1 MINTFSYGERGY
13 VLIFKTIGRLFPN
26 LADELCTS
34 KLGHSLAP
42 VAFISRVLVPE
53 AARLL
58 IQNDD
63 EEALDILI
71 ASQPF
76 GAALH
81 PDTDTND
88 DIE

>member
-1 MINTFSYGERGY
+1 

-34 KLGHSLAP
+34 KSGCSLGP
-42 VAFISRVLVPE
+42 VAFISCVLVPE
-53 AARLL
+53 AAQLL
-58 IQNDD
+58 IQNDLNVSD

-76 GAALH
+76 GAVLH

>member
-1 MINTFSYGERGY
+1 M
-13 VLIFKTIGRLFPN
+13 IFKTIGRLFPN
-26 LADELCTS
+26 LAYELCTS

-58 IQNDD
+58 IQNDLNVSD